1 MSSRHFG
8 GNIEKRPTSLA
19 KHSTDFAMFM
29 GGAVL
34 LATLGM
40 ASAQTQFANVPV
52 KVRQPTNSTA
62 LGQGTGAVLLPIPW
76 RDAILNMVP
85 PSLSPS
91 VCV

>member
-1 MSSRHFG
+1 M
-8 GNIEKRPTSLA
+8 
-19 KHSTDFAMFM
+19 
-29 GGAVL
+29 L

-76 RDAILNMVP
+76 RCHSEYGAAV
-85 PSLSPS
+85 SLC